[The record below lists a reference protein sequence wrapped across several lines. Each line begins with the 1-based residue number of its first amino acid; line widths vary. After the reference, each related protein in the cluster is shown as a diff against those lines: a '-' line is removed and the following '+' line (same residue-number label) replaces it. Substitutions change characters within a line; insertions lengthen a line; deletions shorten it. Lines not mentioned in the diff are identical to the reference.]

1 MLLDKNPEQI
11 IDDNLTS
18 IQNELEQNNLNIIL
32 CTEPFHKTEFL
43 HRLIDSVS
51 IPVIFVDL
59 DLLYTGYIESGMIQR
74 KKDMMMFNPNKIDWK
89 EKLVKIISKIS
100 QEKFL
105 VIIDSFN
112 GVYTLFDDLE
122 SARFINASMMLIS
135 SLGKQSRS
143 SIVVTA
149 MARRKDDSEWVISP
163 GGKHII
169 KSEKTRI
176 YFVKKSVDDLVIG
189 ILDKT
194 GINSKTFKIGKKII

>member
-1 MLLDKNPEQI
+1 MMLDKNPEQI
-11 IDDNLTS
+11 IDDNLTF
-18 IQNELEQNNLNIIL
+18 IQNEFEQNNLNIIL

-43 HRLIDSVS
+43 HRLINSVS
-51 IPVIFVDL
+51 IPIIFVDL
-59 DLLYTGYIESGMIQR
+59 DLLHTGYIESGMIQR

-89 EKLVKIISKIS
+89 EKLVEIISKIS

-135 SLGKQSRS
+135 SLGKQSKS

-149 MARRKDDSEWVISP
+149 MARKKDDSDWVVSP

-176 YFVKKSVDDLVIG
+176 YFVKKSVNDLVIG
-189 ILDKT
+189 VLDKPGT
-194 GINSKTFKIGKKII
+194 NSKTFKIGKKIV

>member
-1 MLLDKNPEQI
+1 
-11 IDDNLTS
+11 
-18 IQNELEQNNLNIIL
+18 
-32 CTEPFHKTEFL
+32 
-43 HRLIDSVS
+43 
-51 IPVIFVDL
+51 
-59 DLLYTGYIESGMIQR
+59 
-74 KKDMMMFNPNKIDWK
+74 
-89 EKLVKIISKIS
+89 
-100 QEKFL
+100 

-189 ILDKT
+189 VLDKT